1 MSESRLRRH
10 CSSRQCGGGGGG
22 GDTLLTKRRSASL
35 PPSIRSHLRKAR
47 HSYRKEGSLVPPAS
61 WCGRHVFPLL
71 HIWFGRRLRSIGES
85 MRAVT
90 PNGSCV
96 SPCITS
102 MVGTRHATQSKG
114 KERKKDT
121 EQQTAS
127 SSCTFPCSHGGFRR
141 RRRRLRNHHV
151 LNPRLNAKL
160 TALSHKTEREG
171 GRPEQNCRPTY
182 LVECMDGEKYEMRQ
196 RAKFKDKRGARSGRR
211 SLINVIRASRLTLL

>member
-1 MSESRLRRH
+1 
-10 CSSRQCGGGGGG
+10 
-22 GDTLLTKRRSASL
+22 
-35 PPSIRSHLRKAR
+35 
-47 HSYRKEGSLVPPAS
+47 
-61 WCGRHVFPLL
+61 
-71 HIWFGRRLRSIGES
+71 

-90 PNGSCV
+90 PNGSRV

-102 MVGTRHATQSKG
+102 MVGKRHATQSEG

-127 SSCTFPCSHGGFRR
+127 SSCTFPRSHGGFRR

-160 TALSHKTEREG
+160 TALSHKTAREG
-171 GRPEQNCRPTY
+171 GRPEQNCRPSRPTY
-182 LVECMDGEKYEMRQ
+182 LECMDGKKYEMRQ